1 MVQEMARM
9 KTRRQPLPAFSSQQ
23 EEAAFWL
30 THDTAKF
37 WQKFEDLRE
46 PLEVA
51 PPLLANI
58 KARHERTKAIS
69 LRLYP
74 TQLRIAKALARK
86 THLPYQAI
94 LRTVIDQGLSQLA
107 KEQTAK

>member
-1 MVQEMARM
+1 MRM
-9 KTRRQPLPAFSSQQ
+9 RRQPLPVFRSQP

-30 THDTAKF
+30 KHDTAKF
-37 WQKFEDLRE
+37 WQAFEDFRE
-46 PLEVA
+46 PLEVT
-51 PPLLANI
+51 PHLLANI
-58 KARHERTKAIS
+58 HARHERTKAIS

-74 TQLRIAKALARK
+74 TQLRIAKAIARK

-107 KEQTAK
+107 KEQAVK

>member
-1 MVQEMARM
+1 MR
-9 KTRRQPLPAFSSQQ
+9 TRRQRLPVFTSQQ
-23 EEAAFWL
+23 EEAAYWL

-37 WQKFEDLRE
+37 WQAFEDLRE
-46 PLEVA
+46 PPEVT
-51 PPLLANI
+51 PRLLANI

-74 TQLRIAKALARK
+74 SQLRIAKAIARK

-107 KEQTAK
+107 KEQAVK

>member
-1 MVQEMARM
+1 M
-9 KTRRQPLPAFSSQQ
+9 KTKQQHLPAFRSQQ

-30 THDTAKF
+30 AHDTAEF
-37 WQKFEDLRE
+37 WQAFEDLGE
-46 PLEVA
+46 LPEVT

-74 TQLRIAKALARK
+74 SQLRLAKAIARK

-94 LRTVIDQGLSQLA
+94 LRTFIDQGLSQVA
-107 KEQTAK
+107 KEQAAK

>member
-1 MVQEMARM
+1 MR
-9 KTRRQPLPAFSSQQ
+9 TRRRRVPTFMSQQ

-30 THDTAKF
+30 THDTAKS
-37 WQKFEDLRE
+37 WQAFEDPGEL
-46 PLEVA
+46 PEVT
-51 PPLLANI
+51 PQLLANI

-74 TQLRIAKALARK
+74 SQLRLTKAIARK

-94 LRTVIDQGLSQLA
+94 LRTFIDQGLSQLA
-107 KEQTAK
+107 KSQAK

>member
-1 MVQEMARM
+1 M
-9 KTRRQPLPAFSSQQ
+9 KRQGLPTFASQQ

-37 WQKFEDLRE
+37 WQAFEDLRE
-46 PLEVA
+46 PLEVT
-51 PPLLANI
+51 PPLLTNI

-74 TQLRIAKALARK
+74 SQLRIAKAIARK

-94 LRTVIDQGLSQLA
+94 LRTFIDQGLSQLA
-107 KEQTAK
+107 MEQAAK

>member
-1 MVQEMARM
+1 MR
-9 KTRRQPLPAFSSQQ
+9 TRRQPLPAFRSQQ

-37 WQKFEDLRE
+37 WQAFEDLQE
-46 PLEVA
+46 PLEVT
-51 PPLLANI
+51 PPLLVNI
-58 KARHERTKAIS
+58 NARHERTKAIN

-74 TQLRIAKALARK
+74 TQLRVAKAIARK

-94 LRTVIDQGLSQLA
+94 LRTFIDQGLSRFA
-107 KEQTAK
+107 KEQATR

>member
-1 MVQEMARM
+1 VF
-9 KTRRQPLPAFSSQQ
+9 TSQQ

-37 WQKFEDLRE
+37 WQAFEDLQE
-46 PLEVA
+46 LPEVT
-51 PPLLANI
+51 PQLLANI

-74 TQLRIAKALARK
+74 SQLRIAKAIARK

-94 LRTVIDQGLSQLA
+94 LRTFIDQGLSQFA
-107 KEQTAK
+107 KEQVTK